1 MVERGTRMGVT
12 ETGTGP
18 LFQEPDADGLRAYF
32 AAKNRSMVDK
42 CMNAAEAVT
51 RFIPDGC
58 FLAAGGFGTN
68 RIPTEILHEV
78 VRQRRRNLTFLGHT
92 STHDFEILCAG
103 NCLSRVD
110 AAYIVGLEA
119 RGLSPVARRVMQS
132 GEVEVCEWTNYALSV
147 RLRAAADGLPFGV
160 LRSMLGTD
168 TFVRSAAKVIEC
180 PYTGQKLTAVP
191 ACSPDVAVVHV
202 HEADAFGNARI
213 HGISVA
219 DMELVRAAKRVVVTT
234 ERLIDTDEIRR
245 YPEATMIPFYL
256 VDAVVHSPYGSYPG
270 NMPYE
275 YFSDEDHLAEWLA
288 AERDP
293 EVFAAFLE
301 KHIYGVAEFQGYLEI
316 CGGEARLAALKAEER
331 LE

>member
-1 MVERGTRMGVT
+1 MHAVEMGA
-12 ETGTGP
+12 GP
-18 LFQEPDADGLRAYF
+18 LFQAPDADGLRAYF

-42 CMNAAEAVT
+42 RMGAGEAVA
-51 RFIPDGC
+51 RFIADGC
-58 FLAAGGFGTN
+58 FLAVGGFGTN

-78 VRQRRRNLTFLGHT
+78 VRARRKDLTFLGHT

-103 NCLSRVD
+103 NCLKRVD

-132 GEVEVCEWTNYALSV
+132 GEVEVCEWTNYALAV
-147 RLRAAADGLPFGV
+147 RLRAAADGLPFGM

-168 TFVRSAAKVIEC
+168 TFTHSAARVVEC
-180 PYTGQKLTAVP
+180 PFTGQKLAAVP

-213 HGISVA
+213 RGITVA
-219 DMELVRAAKRVVVTT
+219 DMELVRAAKRVIVTA
-234 ERLIDTDEIRR
+234 ERMIDTDAVREQ
-245 YPEATMIPFYL
+245 PDATSIPFYL

-275 YFSDEDHLAEWLA
+275 YFSDEDHLAEWMK

-293 EVFAAFLE
+293 QTFAAFLDRY
-301 KHIYGVAEFQGYLEI
+301 IYGVADFRAYLEL
-316 CGGEARLAALKAEER
+316 CGGEARLAALRAEER
-331 LE
+331 LENGTATR